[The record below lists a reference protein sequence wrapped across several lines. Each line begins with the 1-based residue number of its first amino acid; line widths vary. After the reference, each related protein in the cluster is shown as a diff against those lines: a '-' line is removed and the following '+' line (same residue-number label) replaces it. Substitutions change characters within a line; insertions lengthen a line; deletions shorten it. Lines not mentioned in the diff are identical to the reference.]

1 MATRDHFASN
11 NPFPRFLSDH
21 AQEPEQ
27 PSIGKAWD
35 TFISSRT
42 VHTTVLVFTAAA
54 IVFAIVTVGNPIV
67 LFASVTVPQG
77 STSAPEDGRGLSM
90 PAFQS
95 TANAEALLP
104 PAPRGDELLTAFKT
118 AFEGNAEVAP
128 PRAEALF
135 NQFQDWAA
143 EQDARLSRGPL
154 QPPLDARAQ
163 VVKKAR
169 ALPLPK
175 PRPVQP
181 EQTAAAQEPVEN
193 AQWPA
198 RRFGWRN

>member
-1 MATRDHFASN
+1 MATRDHFAPN
-11 NPFPRFLSDH
+11 NPFPLFLSDH

-35 TFISSRT
+35 AVISSRAVKT
-42 VHTTVLVFTAAA
+42 IVLIFTAAA

-67 LFASVTVPQG
+67 FFASVTAPQG
-77 STSAPEDGRGLSM
+77 STPAPEGGNRLST
-90 PAFQS
+90 PTFQS

-104 PAPRGDELLTAFKT
+104 TAPRGEELLTAFKT
-118 AFEGNAEVAP
+118 AFEAKTEVEQKAEG
-128 PRAEALF
+128 LF
-135 NQFQDWAA
+135 NQFQGWAA
-143 EQDARLSRGPL
+143 EEDARLWRGPLHSPQDAR
-154 QPPLDARAQ
+154 AEVA
-163 VVKKAR
+163 KKAR

-175 PRPVQP
+175 PRPIQT
-181 EQTAAAQEPVEN
+181 EQTAAAQDPVEN